1 MLQLF
6 SWSKMWITRQRWIY
20 YLTVT
25 FLFPEHVRPAPFV
38 PGNIIINAIIDRLHH
53 HWRRPHNHRHRPQR
67 CLHRHLWLGQQQPLA
82 GSPLKG
88 DRPPGRSRHRV
99 LELRP
104 AAEPEPRTHP
114 EKVLSCVWTLHRG
127 PQPANGSGFTFSNN
141 RNTTSHCNCFS
152 NSNVDRYSNSNVDV
166 DVDGDG
172 DCDSDLKKEWCS
184 TEHFQRC
191 LHAFSFLSRNTK
203 VCSWKSLI
211 IRCGIFLCKNLLI
224 IDFQMKNMKV
234 SSWIEN
240 FLWKQTNYWF
250 AN

>member
-6 SWSKMWITRQRWIY
+6 SWCKMWITRQRWIY

-25 FLFPEHVRPAPFV
+25 FLFPEHVRPAPFI
-38 PGNIIINAIIDRLHH
+38 PGNIIINLIIDSIITGVIAH
-53 HWRRPHNHRHRPQR
+53 HRHRPQL
-67 CLHRHLWLGQQQPLA
+67 CVHHHLWLGQQQQQPPLA

-88 DRPPGRSRHRV
+88 DRPPGRSCHRV

-127 PQPANGSGFTFSNN
+127 PQPANGRGFRGIHSSNN
-141 RNTTSHCNCFS
+141 KRNTTSDCFG
-152 NSNVDRYSNSNVDV
+152 NSKFDVDGDVDV
-166 DVDGDG
+166 DVDSDGDG
-172 DCDSDLKKEWCS
+172 DGDLKKEWCS

-211 IRCGIFLCKNLLI
+211 SRRGIC
-224 IDFQMKNMKV
+224 
-234 SSWIEN
+234 
-240 FLWKQTNYWF
+240 LWKFTNYWF
-250 AN
+250 ANEKHEGELLNREFVVETN